1 MLAVPQ
7 SVDRCTPPAGLG
19 PAPKSARVRRM
30 GRGET
35 LFQAGEQRRLYRVER
50 GALCHYVRWDDGQH
64 EVIEFAFPG
73 DIVGFGHLDIH
84 TSTAQ
89 AVAKTIVSPVSEEE
103 FEQLLETDAQLAARF
118 TAAADREFDFLR
130 MRTLAQAST
139 TPAAVR
145 VASCL
150 AALSRMGASEGRDP
164 AIITDEFSSGAVAD
178 HLNMSVDALAAAL
191 RDLEARG
198 IVTPVGDGLRIA
210 DLEALERFADA
221 A

>member
-1 MLAVPQ
+1 
-7 SVDRCTPPAGLG
+7 
-19 PAPKSARVRRM
+19 M

-73 DIVGFGHLDIH
+73 DIVGFGHLDVH

-130 MRTLAQAST
+130 MRTLAQART
-139 TPAAVR
+139 TPAAGR
-145 VASCL
+145 VASFL

-164 AIITDEFSSGAVAD
+164 AIITDEFSSGAVAE